1 MYFIEINKK
10 QTSISQ
16 KRNKTAKLNKFGKD
30 VKFKFLTVKVITE
43 Q

>member
-1 MYFIEINKK
+1 MDFIKINKE

-16 KRNKTAKLNKFGKD
+16 KLNKTAKLNKFGKD
-30 VKFKFLTVKVITE
+30 VTFKYLTVKVITE